1 MPYVAELV
9 KLKNGGNIGPIV
21 REKVAHVLT
30 GDATKVGF
38 TRGGTELAQ
47 QQSQPFLEWFCTIA
61 VPWLLRPAN
70 SIRRYPP
77 LVVRCLIGCKAACVA
92 IARRTKAIGCFAK
105 LCSGGALSVWQ

>member
-9 KLKNGGNIGPIV
+9 KLKNGSSNIGTIV

-38 TRGGTELAQ
+38 TRGATELAQ

-70 SIRRYPP
+70 SIRSKVPQWLPGGLCRNSSQNQGNR
-77 LVVRCLIGCKAACVA
+77 LFCKVDVQVVLCLFGSDE
-92 IARRTKAIGCFAK
+92 
-105 LCSGGALSVWQ
+105 LH